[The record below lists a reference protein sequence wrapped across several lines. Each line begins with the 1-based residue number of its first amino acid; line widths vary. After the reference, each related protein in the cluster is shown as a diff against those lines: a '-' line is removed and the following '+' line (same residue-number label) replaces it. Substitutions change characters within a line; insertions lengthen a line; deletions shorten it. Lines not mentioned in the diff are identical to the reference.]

1 MGCTATAAAA
11 RLAKARVGPITS
23 FPAVSAR
30 SVVVVVVVAERADCL
45 DRRGWMS
52 RPVVEVRC

>member
-30 SVVVVVVVAERADCL
+30 SVVVVVVAERADCL